1 MTVESFVLMLA
12 CVGSIGWIGF
22 LFHYYARRPDEAI
35 RQRDAQ
41 IARLLDE
48 IHIQKERAEKEV
60 ESLKE
65 QLKKKGDQIIDL
77 SSRLRVAE
85 MRLAVGGS
93 EDLIDENDPLAA
105 IEADAAEKAKAYL
118 VEAGRLKIAAV
129 EAPAKEK
136 ARLLAKAEDLESK
149 ASEYQEIADA
159 RKRLAQQAAPAT
171 KRKAHYSKPHNKE
184 KSAPDF
190 EVVA

>member
-85 MRLAVGGS
+85 MRLAVGGL
-93 EDLIDENDPLAA
+93 EDPVDESDPLAA
-105 IEADAAEKAKAYL
+105 LKAEAAEKAKAYL
-118 VEAGRLKIAAV
+118 IEAHRYRMQAV
-129 EAPAKEK
+129 EATGKEK
-136 ARLLAKAEDLESK
+136 ARLIAVAEDLESK
-149 ASEYQEIADA
+149 AFECQAIADA
-159 RKRLAQQAAPAT
+159 QKRFAQTAAPAT
-171 KRKAHYSKPHNKE
+171 KKKAHYSKPHGKE